1 MKEDNVY
8 ESKDGEV
15 PAAIYIYESKS
26 KTEAAAVAGEDG
38 IVQLTEV
45 LPQSQIRGKGKRRGN
60 SGRSGRSVK
69 AMLASFL
76 LGALVIGGLSYTA
89 NKTDFVG
96 YSTAAVDNS
105 GAAGSVGNGETAGGA
120 SGSSQHDP
128 GITTASLANADI
140 ASVYESASPA
150 IVKIENYVAQGRS
163 MNRGNYW
170 RFFTEEGQGGGVGQ
184 EGIGEQEGTGEQDGR
199 SWPQGAEDRQQQGN
213 DVLTLM
219 GAGTGFFF
227 SKEGYILTNEHV
239 VADAA
244 EIRVTVLGYDEPLV
258 ATVVGKNEKLDLA
271 VLKVASPDGK
281 AFPALALGDSDQTA
295 IGDWVIA
302 IGNPYGFDHTLTM
315 GVLSAKERTI
325 TITDEQGEHVYKQLL
340 QTDASINSGNSGG
353 PLLNTAGEVIGM
365 NTAVSAEAQGIG
377 FAIPV
382 STIKGELD
390 ALMNSRL

>member
-26 KTEAAAVAGEDG
+26 KTEAAEVAGEDG

-45 LPQSQIRGKGKRRGN
+45 LPQSQIRGKDKRRGN
-60 SGRSGRSVK
+60 SGRSGKSVK

-89 NKTDFVG
+89 NKTDFFG

-105 GAAGSVGNGETAGGA
+105 GAAGSVGNGESAGGA

-163 MNRGNYW
+163 M
-170 RFFTEEGQGGGVGQ
+170 
-184 EGIGEQEGTGEQDGR
+184 EGTGEQDGR
-199 SWPQGAEDRQQQGN
+199 SWPQGAEDRQQQGS
-213 DVLTLM
+213 DALTLV